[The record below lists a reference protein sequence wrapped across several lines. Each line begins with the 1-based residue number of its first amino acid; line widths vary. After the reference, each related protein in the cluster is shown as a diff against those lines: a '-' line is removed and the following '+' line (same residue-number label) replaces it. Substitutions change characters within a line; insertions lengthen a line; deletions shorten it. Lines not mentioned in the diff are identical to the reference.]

1 MPPPLEEAAQLVPAW
16 VPWAPLL
23 YLPLLALVSF
33 CCARA
38 NAWWMLR
45 PLRKLD
51 DAHWTE
57 WNRFA
62 FAARMVSASTM
73 LAQVLAGVVLAT
85 AFTGPLSRVPL
96 TWMVVLS
103 GIAAATPAMAV
114 LRGVQRRT
122 KGPTV
127 SAAGQLRSMAV
138 LTLIFFPNWTIAL
151 TAMLLAPGRFNAW
164 MALFIPV
171 VAALMVGAFRG
182 GGVWLARVTRL
193 LKPAELPLRALVSR
207 VEERMDVRSRAIYL
221 MPLAMVNAAVVQAP
235 RVLLFT
241 PLMVEHFSDEELEA
255 VTAHELAHLTEP
267 ASVVLIRMLSLP
279 LCLVVACTTPVI
291 VTFGLPVY
299 LGAIVAGLLI
309 LIYVQRLA
317 RRMEQRADSA
327 AGAQAEDPQA
337 YARAL
342 EHLTRRNG
350 MPAVGRS
357 KRAVHPDLY
366 DRMLAVGVTPDYPR
380 PAPPPRSGQFL
391 PLLSLVG
398 SILLLLAV
406 WAIPIVLGRSASRT
420 SVASSLE
427 LGWMPGGRQLGE
439 LGWDAF
445 DQGDPE
451 RAAIFYR
458 AAAMDERRDAGYPA
472 DAAIC
477 LADLGRLEEAQSA
490 LRIARRRL
498 RRYESR
504 NGAAQRKALR
514 EAIRAVQLA
523 EQRRNGGA
531 ARATP
536 SRNTE

>member
-1 MPPPLEEAAQLVPAW
+1 MSPPLEEAARLVPAW

-33 CCARA
+33 CCSRA
-38 NAWWMLR
+38 SAWWMLR

-51 DAHWTE
+51 GAHWTE

-62 FAARMVSASTM
+62 FAARTVSASTM
-73 LAQVLAGVVLAT
+73 LVMVLVGVILAT

-103 GIAAATPAMAV
+103 GIAAAVPGTVV

-122 KGPTV
+122 KGHAV
-127 SAAGQLRSMAV
+127 SVPDQLRSIAV
-138 LTLIFFPNWTIAL
+138 LVLIFFPNWSLAL
-151 TAMLLAPGRFNAW
+151 VGMVLAPSRFNAW

-171 VAALMVGAFRG
+171 VAGLMVGAFRG
-182 GGVWLARVTRL
+182 GGVWVARATRL
-193 LKPAELPLRALVSR
+193 LKPAEEPLRALVAR
-207 VEERMDVRSRAIYL
+207 VEERMSVRSRAVYL

-241 PLMVEHFSDEELEA
+241 PQMVEHFSDEELEA

-267 ASVVLIRMLSLP
+267 RSVVLLRMLSLP
-279 LCLVVACTTPVI
+279 LCLVVACTPPI
-291 VTFGLPVY
+291 ILSFGLPVY
-299 LGAIVAGLLI
+299 LGAVCAGLLI

-380 PAPPPRSGQFL
+380 PAPPPRSGQLL
-391 PLLSLVG
+391 PLLSLVAAV
-398 SILLLLAV
+398 LLLLGV
-406 WAIPIVLGRSASRT
+406 WAVPAALSRSPSRT
-420 SVASSLE
+420 SVPYYLVLAWS
-427 LGWMPGGRQLGE
+427 PGGEELAR
-439 LGWDAF
+439 LGWDASE
-445 DQGDPE
+445 QGDLN

-458 AAAMDERRDAGYPA
+458 AAAADERRDAGYPA

-477 LADLGRLEEAQSA
+477 LADLGRLDEAKTA
-490 LRIARRRL
+490 LRIAQGRL
-498 RRYESR
+498 RRYGTR
-504 NGAAQRKALR
+504 NGEAQREAVQ
-514 EAIRAVQLA
+514 EAIRALRVVERRRDGGTASPEGA
-523 EQRRNGGA
+523 E
-531 ARATP
+531 
-536 SRNTE
+536 